1 MGTEESGNRGPSSAS
16 GLGQKEREGRTCKF
30 LCGGGLGLRA
40 VERPAEPQDL
50 RRQNRVLDPQSSSLL
65 QLAQTRV
72 EALNRLPLQS

>member
-1 MGTEESGNRGPSSAS
+1 M
-16 GLGQKEREGRTCKF
+16 
-30 LCGGGLGLRA
+30 RA